1 MLKRFQHRER
11 SDAEFAEK
19 IYVFVTLCALCALCV
34 SAISASKEVP

>member
-1 MLKRFQHRER
+1 MLKRFQRRDR

-19 IYVFVTLCALCALCV
+19 IYFFVTLCALCV